1 VLAAGPTDT
10 LLRKWSVPV
19 LAELGEERRF
29 SELRAA
35 LPGVTPRALAL
46 ALKDLEAAGL
56 VERLVDDQSY
66 PPTVTY
72 AATRAAAPLQRA
84 LA

>member
-1 VLAAGPTDT
+1 V
-10 LLRKWSVPV
+10 
-19 LAELGEERRF
+19 
-29 SELRAA
+29 
-35 LPGVTPRALAL
+35 PGVTPRALAL